1 MWYFHF
7 SKLDTFDVS
16 SDTMQNSS
24 ASTKNKIKVFTCVVF
39 KGLKKARKAAS
50 LCIMRLPQKHQWGP
64 SLPSCGGSHEQV
76 CFSSLLPRPSGM
88 GGWNHCVGVSVCP
101 YRLTRLWQVQGLWQ
115 NTPQF
120 TTQYPVFPHTW
131 WGAVPGSW
139 FTRIQTPSIF
149 LLPFRVMS
157 T

>member
-24 ASTKNKIKVFTCVVF
+24 ASTKKNKIKDFTCVVF

-88 GGWNHCVGVSVCP
+88 GGWNHCVGSESLCVHTGSHDCGRCRACGKTP
-101 YRLTRLWQVQGLWQ
+101 HSSLH
-115 NTPQF
+115 NTPCSLTLGEELFLAPGLQG
-120 TTQYPVFPHTW
+120 YKLLASSCFPL
-131 WGAVPGSW
+131 G
-139 FTRIQTPSIF
+139 
-149 LLPFRVMS
+149 
-157 T
+157 